1 MIMKPAMSYDVVCV
15 EFFIDICIPDRS
27 CEHSCQV
34 NALVDIFKQKRK
46 IYSIDYAKQLA
57 IFY

>member
-1 MIMKPAMSYDVVCV
+1 MKPAMSYDVVCV
-15 EFFIDICIPDRS
+15 EFYIDICIPDRRY
-27 CEHSCQV
+27 EHSCQV

-57 IFY
+57 TFY